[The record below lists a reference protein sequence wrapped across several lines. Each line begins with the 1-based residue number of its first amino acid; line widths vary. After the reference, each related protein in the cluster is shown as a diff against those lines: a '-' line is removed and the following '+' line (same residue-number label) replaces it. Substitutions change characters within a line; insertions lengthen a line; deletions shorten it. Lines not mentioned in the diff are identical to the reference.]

1 MTYTYEYEL
10 DGDRVDRWHVP
21 SERGAQLRQRVGD
34 EFTAIRR
41 AQADFAKLANMA
53 AGKGRTITAV
63 WHFGNGRRVPLGDAL
78 ARRDA

>member
-1 MTYTYEYEL
+1 MPYTYEYEF

-21 SERGAQLRQRVGD
+21 SERLTQLRQRVAD

-41 AQADFAKLANMA
+41 AQADFAKLANLA

-63 WHFGNGRRVPLGDAL
+63 WNFGNGRRVPLGDAI
-78 ARRDA
+78 AKAA